1 MKIEKK
7 SVDQNFIFFSDNIYL
22 NTNKRRNIMAEI
34 KLSELRPAGSELLQD
49 SENFLNELND
59 REIENVV
66 GGNTIA
72 SAVSQVS
79 ASVGSILSLTD
90 VGISQTNVT
99 F

>member
-1 MKIEKK
+1 
-7 SVDQNFIFFSDNIYL
+7 
-22 NTNKRRNIMAEI
+22 MAEI

-49 SENFLNELND
+49 SENFLNELNE

-79 ASVGSILSLTD
+79 AQLWTASSANPTSKI
-90 VGISQTNVT
+90 Q
-99 F
+99 